1 MAIRPRCL
9 QIRNKLL
16 DMAWTS
22 DPGLF
27 VSFLSMTTTAKPAGL
42 KLCVPVSTSETHGP
56 DNETRVTVSGQTY
69 ECAEA
74 ILTLTEWGWTI
85 GCDGELLPPK
95 WFRRGRRG

>member
-1 MAIRPRCL
+1 MRCL
-9 QIRNKLL
+9 QIRHKVL
-16 DMAWTS
+16 DRLWTS

-27 VSFLSMTTTAKPAGL
+27 VHVRFMTITAKPSGL
-42 KLCVPVSTSETHGP
+42 NPCVPVSTEETHGP
-56 DNETRVTVSGQTY
+56 ENETRVSASSRTY

-74 ILTLTEWGWTI
+74 ILTLTEWGWVI